1 MARTKTDPKERV
13 AQRLSNTLQQLQNI
27 REELLTV
34 ERLNGLT
41 FAQCPSSDRLIMTM
55 CGYTSP
61 TEWHDAVVNEYN
73 NAAKR
78 YTKYRKQLNKL
89 NSQF

>member
-13 AQRLSNTLQQLQNI
+13 AQRLSNTIQQLQNLQ
-27 REELLTV
+27 EELLTV
-34 ERLNGLT
+34 SRLNGMT

-61 TEWHDAVVNEYN
+61 KEWHDAVVAEYN
-73 NAAKR
+73 KVAKQ
-78 YTKYRKQLNKL
+78 YTKYRKQMNKL
-89 NSQF
+89 ASE

>member
-1 MARTKTDPKERV
+1 MAKKTDPKERV

-61 TEWHDAVVNEYN
+61 KEWHDAVVNEYN

-89 NSQF
+89 NSQL

>member
-1 MARTKTDPKERV
+1 MVRTKTNPMDRV
-13 AQRLSNTLQQLQNI
+13 AQRLSNTIQQLQNL

-34 ERLNGLT
+34 SRLNGKT

-61 TEWHDAVVNEYN
+61 KEWYDAVVAEYN
-73 NAAKR
+73 RVAKL
-78 YTKYRKQLNKL
+78 YAKYRKQINKL
-89 NSQF
+89 TSE

>member
-1 MARTKTDPKERV
+1 MERV
-13 AQRLSNTLQQLQNI
+13 VQRLSNTLQQLQVI

-41 FAQCPSSDRLIMTM
+41 FAQCPSSDRLIMTL

-61 TEWHDAVVNEYN
+61 KEWHDAVVAEYN
-73 NAAKR
+73 KAFKL
-78 YTKYRKQLNKL
+78 YTKYRKQMNKL
-89 NSQF
+89 ASE

>member
-1 MARTKTDPKERV
+1 MARTKTNPKERV
-13 AQRLSNTLQQLQNI
+13 AQRLSNTLQRLQSI
-27 REELLTV
+27 REELLTI

-61 TEWHDAVVNEYN
+61 KEWHDAAVAEYN
-73 NAAKR
+73 KVAEL
-78 YTKYRKQLNKL
+78 YSKYRKQMNKL
-89 NSQF
+89 ASE

>member
-1 MARTKTDPKERV
+1 MARTKTNPKERV
-13 AQRLSNTLQQLQNI
+13 TQRLSNTLQQLQNL

-34 ERLNGLT
+34 SRLNGMT

-61 TEWHDAVVNEYN
+61 KEWYNAVVAEYN
-73 NAAKR
+73 KVAKQ
-78 YTKYRKQLNKL
+78 YTKYRKQMNKL
-89 NSQF
+89 ASE